1 MDFTVFACNAE
12 CHWYSQHL
20 RKLCFGDLLISCS
33 TCCHPSGY
41 NMIALGGNN
50 DEGVL
55 MVIALLV
62 GLWSPEIQFPITFPI
77 ALRHF
82 YNRDHLRPFHSFL
95 KPNSP
100 FNPLLLLLLLLCLS
114 PTQTRDWNRALK
126 TNSNVQTITC
136 SRLLV
141 RNTRKGSFLDW
152 LLI

>member
-1 MDFTVFACNAE
+1 
-12 CHWYSQHL
+12 
-20 RKLCFGDLLISCS
+20 
-33 TCCHPSGY
+33 
-41 NMIALGGNN
+41 MIALGGNN

-100 FNPLLLLLLLLCLS
+100 FNPPSSSSFVYLQLRLEIETELS
-114 PTQTRDWNRALK
+114 RRILMFKLSHVADYWSETQG
-126 TNSNVQTITC
+126 
-136 SRLLV
+136 
-141 RNTRKGSFLDW
+141 KGLF
-152 LLI
+152 